1 MVELNEIEDNQKVI
15 ERDEDYEDIEEEQVT
30 TVAKQGEEEE
40 DSDDD
45 YLEEESLLERLA
57 ALVDIIPPTTRARVS
72 NAVSNGVSVGFGLGK
87 LAGSGLWVLT
97 TAALLVFLPVGLE
110 LEREQVAF
118 QQEQQRQA

>member
-1 MVELNEIEDNQKVI
+1 MVELHEISEKVI
-15 ERDEDYEDIEEEQVT
+15 EKDDDYEDIEDDQL
-30 TVAKQGEEEE
+30 TVAKQDQEE

-57 ALVDIIPPTTRARVS
+57 ALVDIIPPTTRAKVS
-72 NAVSNGVSVGFGLGK
+72 NAVSNSVSFGFGLGK